1 MDILSTNSLLII
13 SQSIKFEAYGH
24 DVAIGEILVYFGS
37 VGLTIY

>member
-1 MDILSTNSLLII
+1 MNSLLII

-24 DVAIGEILVYFGS
+24 DVAISEILVHFGS